1 MKKEQNVLERVYE
14 PGRLLEAWRQV
25 KRNAGAAGVDQMT
38 VTEFERR
45 KEELFP
51 VIRNKLIAGTYRF
64 KPARR
69 VSIPKEGS
77 PGKFRNL
84 GIPVVMDRI
93 VAQSIHATLDEIYDP
108 GFSQSNFGFRK
119 GRSQHEAIRY
129 VRETVKQGHRWCASV
144 DLKSYFDEIPHN
156 LVFKLIRRRIADERL
171 VTLIARALKAG
182 VVVEGKLEKTTKGVP
197 QGSPLSPILSNIVLN
212 EMDQELDRRELTYAR
227 WADDFVILL
236 KSKRSAHRVMQRIT
250 RYLEETLGLPVNREK
265 SEVAL
270 MREVTFLGFRI
281 YRHRIRV
288 SDQAIARFKRRVH
301 ALTHRNNPKSMQRI
315 IEELFARVGELL
327 SNPGVQDT
335 VRQPGRLGARPA
347 TLDAAGQVEE
357 TQEVP
362 AGDDPRG
369 RTRVASPADMGGDEE
384 LAVGQ
389 STRGVEGA
397 QRRLVPKPGIGVPAG
412 VLGGIDQLTRRSTLV
427 VDRRAAYLAGTSR
440 SVGRGWS

>member
-1 MKKEQNVLERVYE
+1 LRCQLKKEQNVLERVYE

-25 KRNAGAAGVDQMT
+25 KSNAGAAGVDQMT

-51 VIRNKLIAGTYRF
+51 LIRDKLIAGTYRF

-93 VAQSIHATLDEIYDP
+93 VAQSIHATLDEIYDA
-108 GFSQSNFGFRK
+108 GFSPGNFGFRK

-129 VRETVKQGHRWCASV
+129 VRETVKQGHRWCVSV

-156 LVFKLIRRRIADERL
+156 LIFKLIRRRIADERL

-212 EMDQELDRRELTYAR
+212 EMDQELDTRGLTYAR
-227 WADDFVILL
+227 WADDFVILV
-236 KSKRSAHRVMQRIT
+236 KSPRSAQRVMQRIT

-270 MREVTFLGFRI
+270 MREVTFLGFSHLPTQDSSERSSDRPI
-281 YRHRIRV
+281 QTTRSCPDPPKQPQIDAEDHRRAEPV
-288 SDQAIARFKRRVH
+288 
-301 ALTHRNNPKSMQRI
+301 PPG
-315 IEELFARVGELL
+315 VGELL
-327 SNPGVQDT
+327 PNPGVQDAI
-335 VRQPGRLGARPA
+335 RQPGRLGARPA

-357 TQEVP
+357 AQEVP
-362 AGDDPRG
+362 AGDDHRG
-369 RTRVASPADMGGDEE
+369 SSRVARPEGVGGDEK

-389 STRGVEGA
+389 SKRGVEGA
-397 QRRLVPKPGIGVPAG
+397 
-412 VLGGIDQLTRRSTLV
+412 
-427 VDRRAAYLAGTSR
+427 
-440 SVGRGWS
+440 

>member
-38 VTEFERR
+38 VAEFERR

-51 VIRNKLIAGTYRF
+51 LIRGKLIAGTYRF

-69 VSIPKEGS
+69 VSIPKEGT

-93 VAQSIHATLDEIYDP
+93 VAQSVHATLDEIYDS
-108 GFSQSNFGFRK
+108 GFSPGNFGFRK

-182 VVVEGKLEKTTKGVP
+182 VVVEGKLEKTIKGVP

-212 EMDQELDRRELTYAR
+212 EMDQELDRRGLTYAR

-236 KSKRSAHRVMQRIT
+236 KSPRSAQRVMQRIT

-281 YRHRIRV
+281 YRHKIRV

-301 ALTHRNNPKSMQRI
+301 ALTHRNNPKSMQKI
-315 IEELFARVGELL
+315 IEELNLFLRGWANYFRIQEFKTQFGSL
-327 SNPGVQDT
+327 DDW
-335 VRQPGRLGARPA
+335 VRGRLRSM
-347 TLDAAGQVEE
+347 Q
-357 TQEVP
+357 
-362 AGDDPRG
+362 
-369 RTRVASPADMGGDEE
+369 
-384 LAVGQ
+384 LAKWKKPKKF
-389 STRGVEGA
+389 
-397 QRRLVPKPGIGVPAG
+397 QRAMIHAGVPVWRARRIWVAMRSWQSASRRE
-412 VLGGIDQLTRRSTLV
+412 VLRVLNADWFRSLGLV
-427 VDRRAAYLAGTSR
+427 FLHDYSAAPTS
-440 SVGRGWS
+440 